1 MEISVS
7 IIVPIYNVEP
17 YIKRALVSVYTQ
29 NYKDIEIIIVDDC
42 GKDNSISVARSV
54 AKQYPERKTTF
65 VKHDYNKGL
74 SVARNSG
81 MAVAHGD
88 YIFFLD
94 GDDELPQT
102 AISNLLM
109 VARSN
114 GMPDIVVGLIRNTQ
128 GTETTTV
135 ADYVDRDFSSFP
147 TLLEGNNDIV
157 LEMFDYSAKNNIPP
171 TAQNKLYRSDFLKK
185 HSLYF
190 LPNIIHEDEK
200 FLIDISCYI
209 NTIGFLNKVTYIR
222 YINANSIITSLS
234 NTRSMENWL
243 EIIRNSYS
251 SIEFSR
257 PLLRIS
263 YLMKEIENKYLELP
277 KEATNVALKAK
288 RNLYQLS
295 IMALR
300 KRSFCLFL
308 SPLFLLALPFRVSH
322 FSYVNRRLKEYY
334 SWKKILKYT

>member
-1 MEISVS
+1 
-7 IIVPIYNVEP
+7 
-17 YIKRALVSVYTQ
+17 
-29 NYKDIEIIIVDDC
+29 
-42 GKDNSISVARSV
+42 
-54 AKQYPERKTTF
+54 
-65 VKHDYNKGL
+65 
-74 SVARNSG
+74 
-81 MAVAHGD
+81 
-88 YIFFLD
+88 
-94 GDDELPQT
+94 
-102 AISNLLM
+102 
-109 VARSN
+109 
-114 GMPDIVVGLIRNTQ
+114 
-128 GTETTTV
+128 
-135 ADYVDRDFSSFP
+135 
-147 TLLEGNNDIV
+147 
-157 LEMFDYSAKNNIPP
+157 
-171 TAQNKLYRSDFLKK
+171 
-185 HSLYF
+185 
-190 LPNIIHEDEK
+190 
-200 FLIDISCYI
+200 LIDISCYI